1 MNKDEKKTSQSIL
14 PAQAAMAEAAPCS
27 GTVKVHESVIASIVR
42 KAACAVPGVVRLAGS
57 SLVDNL
63 AEIVGSKRMYDRAI
77 SISMG
82 ENSVQVEVKV
92 ILAYGTH
99 IPEIAETIQLVVV
112 EEITRITGM
121 RVTKVNVVIID
132 LEDSQEQSDSE

>member
-1 MNKDEKKTSQSIL
+1 MNKEESKTSQSIL
-14 PAQAAMAEAAPCS
+14 PPEAAMAENTPCS

-42 KAACAVPGVVRLAGS
+42 KAACAVPGVIRLAGS

-63 AEIVGSKRMYDRAI
+63 AEIVGSKKMYDRAI
-77 SISMG
+77 SINMG

-92 ILAYGTH
+92 ILAYGKH

-121 RVTKVNVVIID
+121 HVSKVNVVIID
-132 LEDSQEQSDSE
+132 LEDDQEESDSE

>member
-1 MNKDEKKTSQSIL
+1 MNKAESKTSQSIL
-14 PAQAAMAEAAPCS
+14 PPEAAMAETAPCP

-42 KAACAVPGVVRLAGS
+42 KAACAVPGVIRLAGS

-63 AEIVGSKRMYDRAI
+63 AEIVGSKKMYDRAI
-77 SISMG
+77 SINMG

-92 ILAYGTH
+92 ILAYGKH

-121 RVTKVNVVIID
+121 RVSKVNVVIID
-132 LEDSQEQSDSE
+132 LEDDQEESDSE